1 MNQTNIQANIPTE
14 NQSKMHSKNEQKSTR
29 EWLSLR
35 VSSDE
40 KSTIIEQANFTG
52 LSTSEYIR
60 RKLFGGRPITAQM
73 DEAVIRELRRIG
85 GLLKHNFTIL
95 REAKVDAIQIQN
107 MNNAYH
113 ELVQC
118 INTISSPNR

>member
-1 MNQTNIQANIPTE
+1 MKQINIPTE
-14 NQSKMHSKNEQKSTR
+14 SQPKKHSRSEQKNTK
-29 EWLSLR
+29 EWLTLR
-35 VSSDE
+35 VNFTE
-40 KSTIIEQANFTG
+40 KTNVIEQANLAG

-60 RKLFGGRPITAQM
+60 RKLFGGRPVIAQT
-73 DEAVIRELRRIG
+73 DETVIRELRRIG
-85 GLLKHNFTIL
+85 GLLKHNFSTL

-107 MNNAYH
+107 MNDAYH